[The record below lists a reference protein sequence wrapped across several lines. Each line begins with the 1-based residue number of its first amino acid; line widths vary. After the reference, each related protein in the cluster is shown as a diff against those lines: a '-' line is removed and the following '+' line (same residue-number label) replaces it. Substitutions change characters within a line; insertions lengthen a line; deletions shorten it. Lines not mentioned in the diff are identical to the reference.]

1 MRDPHPRPSVLTVA
15 ANPGRSGF
23 LLELLARLLP
33 PARSSFG
40 AGYALRRRQ
49 EANRARL
56 ACPACRAAG
65 REAAPALIRA
75 ESRRSAA
82 RGDRLGRLPDG
93 PTAPTAARRSPN
105 LEPLESN
112 HGI

>member
-1 MRDPHPRPSVLTVA
+1 MRDPLPRPRGLAVA
-15 ANPGRSGF
+15 VHAGRRGF

-33 PARSSFG
+33 PYRSGGFA

-65 REAAPALIRA
+65 RAAAAAVIRA
-75 ESRRSAA
+75 ESRRSATP
-82 RGDRLGRLPDG
+82 GDRLGRLPDG
-93 PTAPTAARRSPN
+93 PDRTHRGTTQP
-105 LEPLESN
+105 
-112 HGI
+112 